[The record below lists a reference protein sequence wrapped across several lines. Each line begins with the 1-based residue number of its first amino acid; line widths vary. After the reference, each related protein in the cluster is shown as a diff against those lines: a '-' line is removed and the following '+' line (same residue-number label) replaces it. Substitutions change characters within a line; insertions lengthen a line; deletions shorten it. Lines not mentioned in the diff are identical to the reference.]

1 LANKIKSAANQAQGI
16 GSGAAAPGIYVHVP
30 FCAHACDFC
39 AFYQIEP
46 RRPDIDLYFDAIARE
61 FALVAPGPGSAT
73 AFWGG
78 GTPGLLSARDLE
90 RLGRLQV
97 DRFGVPTRE
106 WTVELAP
113 GSVRPDKLRVLR
125 DLGVTRVSLGIQ
137 SLNARLLDA
146 LGRRHSQSQIQKAWE
161 AILAAGFPSKNLDL
175 IFAIPGQSL
184 EDWRSDL
191 DAAVA
196 MEPDHI
202 STYCLTFEEDTALFV
217 RLSAGKVSIDVER
230 ERAFYEAGWDQLEA
244 SGYLQYEISNFAR
257 PGHAC
262 LHNLNTWRMG
272 EWWGFGPSAASQ
284 AAGVRGSNPAD
295 LVAWSEIVRRGARAT
310 EDSLRL
316 SKAQLAED
324 AVIFGLRMNE
334 GISLELL
341 EQRFGGPAIDVF
353 RPRLNDLIHAGLAEA
368 SGRER
373 IRLTRAGRLVADAIG
388 AEFVGTVDEGCGGFQ
403 AVDNSV
409 CRISV

>member
-1 LANKIKSAANQAQGI
+1 MANKIKSAANQAQGI

-272 EWWGFGPSAASQ
+272 EWWGFGFSAAS
-284 AAGVRGSNPAD
+284 
-295 LVAWSEIVRRGARAT
+295 
-310 EDSLRL
+310 
-316 SKAQLAED
+316 
-324 AVIFGLRMNE
+324 
-334 GISLELL
+334 
-341 EQRFGGPAIDVF
+341 
-353 RPRLNDLIHAGLAEA
+353 
-368 SGRER
+368 
-373 IRLTRAGRLVADAIG
+373 
-388 AEFVGTVDEGCGGFQ
+388 
-403 AVDNSV
+403 
-409 CRISV
+409 